1 MSQRHQRPGKPLAE
15 KSSIASM
22 LADAF
27 VTSRLTVAFILAC
40 ILIGSWALLITPRQD
55 NPRIV
60 VPAASI
66 TVDLPGATPAEV
78 EALVIRPLEA
88 AIKQVPGVDDV
99 FSSDA
104 SSGEPSVWRFSTA
117 VASLRERGRRSGH
130 RGTGLNDR

>member
-1 MSQRHQRPGKPLAE
+1 MAQQSRRCVRVIVLWHCPIAHHSQRHQRPGKPLAE

-66 TVDLPGATPAEV
+66 TVDF
-78 EALVIRPLEA
+78 
-88 AIKQVPGVDDV
+88 QC
-99 FSSDA
+99 DA
-104 SSGEPSVWRFSTA
+104 SGG
-117 VASLRERGRRSGH
+117 RGAGDSSAGGGH
-130 RGTGLNDR
+130 QAGTRC

>member
-99 FSSDA
+99 FSTALNSRA
-104 SSGEPSVWRFSTA
+104 VVSVVFKAEENPETA
-117 VASLRERGRRSGH
+117 LVR
-130 RGTGLNDR
+130 LNDRVGSRRV